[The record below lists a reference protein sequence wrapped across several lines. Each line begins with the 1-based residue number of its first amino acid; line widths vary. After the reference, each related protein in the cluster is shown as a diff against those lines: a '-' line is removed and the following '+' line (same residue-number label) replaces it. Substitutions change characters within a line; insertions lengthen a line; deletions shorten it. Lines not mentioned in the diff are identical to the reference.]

1 MWLRNL
7 ERYMRHLPTPTP
19 SPSPS
24 PSPSGMLARS
34 VYVPLH
40 SRNLRRKAADTAL
53 YAKERG
59 ESDQVAA
66 DWTQGEQA

>member
-1 MWLRNL
+1 MSAAYFL
-7 ERYMRHLPTPTP
+7 EQYMRHLPTFPC
-19 SPSPS
+19 
-24 PSPSGMLARS
+24 PSGMLASS

-40 SRNLRRKAADTAL
+40 SRNLQSTAADTDL

-66 DWTQGEQA
+66 DWTQGAQA